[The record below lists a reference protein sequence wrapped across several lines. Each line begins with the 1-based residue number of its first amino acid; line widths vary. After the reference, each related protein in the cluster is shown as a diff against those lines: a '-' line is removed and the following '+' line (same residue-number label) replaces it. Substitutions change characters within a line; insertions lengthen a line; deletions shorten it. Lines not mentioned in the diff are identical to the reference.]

1 MRRWK
6 VSLILLVPIVFG
18 PALARADG
26 QDQDPVSQLL
36 RLSEEIKKAKT
47 EARYEAEQTVY
58 SFSGNNT
65 VVTHFRVQYAYPY
78 RKRECIEGP
87 ENSRFVM
94 LEDGKYQ
101 WSYFPARKIVVKEPL
116 RDEDSPFPLRPS
128 EDLPSLVKNYHFQ
141 ILGPIP
147 AEGMHCRIVSFVPR
161 RGDRP
166 RREWWLEERWNIPV
180 RVNVTA
186 SDGRPAYI
194 KQLRRIHWNAELE
207 PDTFRLRVPKD
218 TRVYEIREQEN
229 LTLEEARRLL
239 RRPVVLPRT
248 IPVGYRP
255 HDIVLRTEGS
265 KKCLQIVY
273 TDGLSSFSYFQEW
286 PARDTVESQISSRFP
301 PAETTAVPLA
311 RQLGLM
317 NVVTLPGTDRRAIIV
332 GDLQKETLI
341 EMAESI
347 RSAIRESLGE
357 SLKESLPPES
367 SRPPESPCPPESPR
381 P

>member
-6 VSLILLVPIVFG
+6 ASLFLLLPTVFG
-18 PALARADG
+18 PALTMA
-26 QDQDPVSQLL
+26 QSKDQDSVSQLV
-36 RLSEEIKKAKT
+36 RLSEAIKKAKM

-58 SFSGNNT
+58 SFTGSET
-65 VVTHFRVQYAYPY
+65 VVTRFRVQYAYPY

-101 WSYFPARKIVVKEPL
+101 WCYFPARKLVVKEPL
-116 RDEDSPFPLRPS
+116 RDEDSPFPLHPS
-128 EDLPSLVKNYHFQ
+128 EDMPFLIKNYQFQ
-141 ILGPIP
+141 MLGPIP
-147 AEGMHCRIVSFVPR
+147 AEGMHCRIVSFIPR
-161 RGDRP
+161 LGDRP
-166 RREWWLEERWNIPV
+166 RREWWLEEKWNIPV
-180 RVNVTA
+180 RVNVSS

-207 PDTFRLRVPKD
+207 PDSFRLRVPKD

-239 RRPVVLPRT
+239 KRPVVLPRT

-265 KKCLQIVY
+265 KKCLQIIY

-286 PARDTVESQISSRFP
+286 PIAGTETAQAQSHFP
-301 PAETTAVPLA
+301 PAGTSPVPLA
-311 RQLGLM
+311 RQFGLM
-317 NVVTLPGTDRRAIIV
+317 NVVTLSGTDRRAIIV
-332 GDLQKETLI
+332 GDLQKEKLI

-347 RSAIRESLGE
+347 RAAVRESLGQSLGE
-357 SLKESLPPES
+357 SF
-367 SRPPESPCPPESPR
+367 RPESPHP
-381 P
+381 

>member
-6 VSLILLVPIVFG
+6 ASLILVLPIVLG
-18 PALARADG
+18 PALTMAES

-36 RLSEEIKKAKT
+36 RLSEAIKKAKM

-58 SFSGNNT
+58 SFTGKDT
-65 VVTHFRVQYAYPY
+65 IVTRFRVQYAYPF

-128 EDLPSLVKNYHFQ
+128 EDLPSLVKNYQFQ
-141 ILGPIP
+141 ILGPVP
-147 AEGMHCRIVSFVPR
+147 TEGMHCRIVSFIPR
-161 RGDRP
+161 LGDRP

-180 RVNVTA
+180 RVNVSS

-194 KQLRRIHWNAELE
+194 KQLRRIRWNAELE

-229 LTLEEARRLL
+229 LTLDEARRLL
-239 RRPVVLPRT
+239 KHPVVLPRM

-265 KKCLQIVY
+265 KKCLQIIY

-286 PARDTVESQISSRFP
+286 SSPGVEKSQAPSQFP
-301 PAETTAVPLA
+301 PAGTSAVPLA

-332 GDLQKETLI
+332 GDLQKERLI

-347 RSAIRESLGE
+347 RAAIRESLGE
-357 SLKESLPPES
+357 SLKESFH
-367 SRPPESPCPPESPR
+367 PESPQEAPQP
-381 P
+381 